1 MAEQLRFS
9 PPRSDS
15 VKSGPIGLAISD
27 PVLLAQ
33 RWLSALLSQHQYSNL
48 VCALVVVG
56 TADDGPFE
64 PAAYWP
70 NEKSAT
76 AEHIRA
82 AAERAMST
90 RLQITLPTASGFVW
104 AQPLV
109 LDKALHGV
117 FVVEMAQKQFPL
129 SLREQFTLGEGWL
142 YLPWVQKALNET
154 RLASQRLELV
164 MEQVMAIE
172 DEPSTTDAYQAMVTN
187 AAAKLNSDRVALGFV
202 KKDKVKLQAL
212 SSTSDFEKRIDM
224 VLLLEAAMTEALEH
238 GRATE
243 YSSKTPPDPLTSA
256 ALQAHLTLCRD
267 YGSAHVLAVPFT
279 RSASESGVVLFEWAQ
294 HPGEDQL
301 ALARSIV
308 PVVGPI
314 VLSRRHSDRPMR
326 ERFADWLKGEKDKLF
341 GAQHGTRKLVYSS
354 LLLLIGFFTFAHGE
368 FRVAANSQLEGSV
381 RRQIAAPY
389 DGFVASAAYR
399 AGQTVKKGE
408 LLATL
413 DDKELMLEA
422 QRWLSQQDQ
431 YAKQAQ
437 DAQAQSDLPQIQIV
451 MAQVEQARAQLQL
464 SESQLERTRITA
476 PFDGL
481 ITLGDLSQ
489 SLGGAVKK
497 GQVLFEI
504 APLDGYR
511 VVLDVDEADISHLQV
526 GQTGELVVTSLPNEK
541 FPFEVKLIT
550 PVAKVKDGLNYF
562 RVEGA
567 VLASEEALRP
577 GMEGV
582 AKVYIDERR
591 LIWIWTHR
599 AGIWLRL
606 KLWSWFGI

>member
-1 MAEQLRFS
+1 MAEQLRLT
-9 PPRSDS
+9 PTRSDS
-15 VKSGPIGLAISD
+15 PKAGSIGAATSD

-48 VCALVVVG
+48 VSALVVVG
-56 TADDGPFE
+56 PANAGPFE

-70 NEKSAT
+70 NEKAAT
-76 AEHIRA
+76 SEHIRN

-90 RLQITLPTASGFVW
+90 RLQITLPTVSGFVW
-104 AQPLV
+104 AQPLL
-109 LDKALHGV
+109 LDAALHGV

-142 YLPWVQKALNET
+142 YLPWVKQDLQTLRQNT
-154 RLASQRLELV
+154 QRLELV

-172 DEPSTTDAYQAMVTN
+172 DEPSTLDAYQAMVTN
-187 AAAKLNSDRVALGFV
+187 ASAKLNSDRVALGFV
-202 KKDKVKLQAL
+202 KGDKVKLQAL
-212 SSTSDFEKRIDM
+212 SSTSDFEKRIDL
-224 VLLLEAAMTEALEH
+224 VLLLESAMTEALEH

-243 YSSKTPPDPLTSA
+243 YSSANPPDPIVAA
-256 ALQAHLTLCRD
+256 ALRAHLTLCRD
-267 YGSAHVLAVPFT
+267 YGSVHVLAVPFT
-279 RSASESGVVLFEWAQ
+279 RSPRETGVVLFEWAQ
-294 HPGEDQL
+294 TPTDDEL
-301 ALARSIV
+301 AIARSIV
-308 PVVGPI
+308 PLVGPI

-326 ERFADWLKGEKDKLF
+326 ERFSDWCRAEKDKLL

-354 LLLLIGFFTFAHGE
+354 LFMVVAFFTFAHGE

-399 AGQTVKKGE
+399 AGQTVKRGE

-431 YAKQAQ
+431 YSKQAQ

-451 MAQVEQARAQLQL
+451 MAQVEQAKAQLEL
-464 SESQLERTRITA
+464 SESQLERTKITA

-497 GQVLFEI
+497 GQVLFEL

-511 VVLDVDEADISHLQV
+511 VVLDVDEADISYLQV
-526 GQTGELVVTSLPNEK
+526 GQKGDLVVTALPNEK

-567 VLASEEALRP
+567 VLESEASLRP

-582 AKVYIDERR
+582 AKVQIDERR
-591 LIWIWTHR
+591 LIWIWTYR
-599 AGIWLRL
+599 AGVWLRL
-606 KLWSWFGI
+606 KLWSWFGV

>member
-9 PPRSDS
+9 TKPSDA
-15 VKSGPIGLAISD
+15 VKAGPIGSAISD
-27 PVLLAQ
+27 PVVLAQ

-48 VCALVVVG
+48 VSALVVVG
-56 TADDGPFE
+56 SANDGPFE

-70 NEKSAT
+70 NEKAAT
-76 AEHIRA
+76 SEHMRS
-82 AAERAMST
+82 AAERAMNT
-90 RLQITLPTASGFVW
+90 RLQITLPTSSGFVW

-109 LDKALHGV
+109 LDKAMYGV

-142 YLPWVQKALNET
+142 YLPWIQRSFDEV
-154 RLASQRLELV
+154 RLASLRLELV

-202 KKDKVKLQAL
+202 KKGKVKLQAL

-224 VLLLEAAMTEALEH
+224 VQLLEAAMTEALEQ

-243 YSSKTPPDPLTSA
+243 YSTEAPPEPLTAA
-256 ALQAHLTLCRD
+256 ALRAHLTLCRD
-267 YGSAHVLAVPFT
+267 YGSVHVLAVPFT
-279 RSASESGVVLFEWAQ
+279 RSLTETGVVLFEWAQ

-326 ERFADWLKGEKDKLF
+326 ERFVDWCRLEKDKLF
-341 GAQHGTRKLVYSS
+341 GAQYGTRKLVYSS
-354 LLLLIGFFTFAHGE
+354 LLFVIAFFTFAHGE

-431 YAKQAQ
+431 YSKQAQ

-451 MAQVEQARAQLQL
+451 MAQVEQARAQLEL

-504 APLDGYR
+504 APMDGYR
-511 VVLDVDEADISHLQV
+511 VVLDVDEADISHLKI
-526 GQTGELVVTSLPNEK
+526 GQTGQLVVTSLPNEK

-567 VLASEEALRP
+567 VLESEQRLRP

-582 AKVYIDERR
+582 AKVYVDERR

>member
-1 MAEQLRFS
+1 MAEQRQFS
-9 PPRSDS
+9 AVKSDS
-15 VKSGPIGLAISD
+15 LKVGPMGAATSD

-48 VCALVVVG
+48 VSALVVVG
-56 TADDGPFE
+56 AADDGPFE

-70 NEKSAT
+70 NEKAAT
-76 AEHIRA
+76 ADHIRG

-104 AQPLV
+104 AQPLL
-109 LDKALHGV
+109 LDSSLHGV

-129 SLREQFTLGEGWL
+129 ALREQFTLGEGWL
-142 YLPWVQKALNET
+142 YLPWLRQALQDT
-154 RLASQRLELV
+154 RQSNQRLELV

-172 DEPSTTDAYQAMVTN
+172 DEPSTQDAYQAMVTN
-187 AAAKLNSDRVALGFV
+187 AANKLNSDRVALGFV
-202 KKDKVKLQAL
+202 KGDNVKLQAL
-212 SSTSDFEKRIDM
+212 SATSDFQKRIDLT
-224 VLLLEAAMTEALEH
+224 LLLEAAMTEALEQ
-238 GRATE
+238 GKASE
-243 YSSKTPPDPLTSA
+243 YSEANPPD
-256 ALQAHLTLCRD
+256 ALQAATLRAHASLCRD
-267 YGSAHVLAVPFT
+267 YGSVHVLGVPFT
-279 RSASESGVVLFEWAQ
+279 RSAREAGVVLFEWTEV
-294 HPGEDQL
+294 PSEETL
-301 ALARSIV
+301 AIARSIV
-308 PVVGPI
+308 PLVGPI

-326 ERFADWLKGEKDKLF
+326 ERFTDWCKEEKNRLL

-354 LLLLIGFFTFAHGE
+354 LVLLVAFFTFAHGD

-389 DGFVASAAYR
+389 DGFVASASFR
-399 AGQTVKKGE
+399 AGQTVKKGDV
-408 LLATL
+408 LATL
-413 DDKELMLEA
+413 DDKELLLEA

-431 YAKQAQ
+431 FTKQAQ

-451 MAQVEQARAQLQL
+451 MAQVEQAKAQLEL
-464 SESQLERTRITA
+464 SESQIERTKITA

-497 GQVLFEI
+497 GQLLFEL

-511 VVLDVDEADISHLQV
+511 VVLDVDEADISYLQV
-526 GQTGELVVTSLPNEK
+526 GQQGELVVTALPNEK

-550 PVAKVKDGLNYF
+550 PVAKVKDGLNHF

-567 VLASEEALRP
+567 VLDSESSLRP

-582 AKVYIDERR
+582 AKVHIDERR
-591 LIWIWTHR
+591 LIWIWTYR
-599 AGIWLRL
+599 AGVWLRL
-606 KLWSWFGI
+606 KLWSWFGV

>member
-1 MAEQLRFS
+1 MAEQLGFY
-9 PPRSDS
+9 PPKPDPAIR
-15 VKSGPIGLAISD
+15 GPIGSAIAD
-27 PVLLAQ
+27 PILLAQ

-56 TADDGPFE
+56 AADEGPFE

-76 AEHIRA
+76 AEHIRN
-82 AAERAMST
+82 AAERAMTT
-90 RLQITLPTASGFVW
+90 RLQITLPTSSGFVW

-109 LDKALHGV
+109 LDGALYGV
-117 FVVEMAQKQFPL
+117 FVVEMAQKQFPIA
-129 SLREQFTLGEGWL
+129 LREQFTIGEGWL
-142 YLPWVQKALNET
+142 YLPWLHGRT
-154 RLASQRLELV
+154 HASQNNVKRLELV

-172 DEPSTTDAYQAMVTN
+172 DEPSADDAYQAMVTN
-187 AAAKLNSDRVALGFV
+187 AANRLDSDRVSLGFV
-202 KKDKVKLQAL
+202 KGDRVKLQAL
-212 SSTSDFEKRIDM
+212 SATSDFQKRIDL
-224 VLLLEAAMTEALEH
+224 VLLLESAMNEALEQ
-238 GRATE
+238 GKATE
-243 YSSKTPPDPLTSA
+243 FNPANPPEPVLA
-256 ALQAHLTLCRD
+256 ATMQAHQQLCRD
-267 YGSAHVLAVPFT
+267 YGSVHVVAVPFT
-279 RSASESGVVLFEWAQ
+279 RSAKEAGVVLFEWAQ
-294 HPGEDQL
+294 APTPDTVAMAQ
-301 ALARSIV
+301 ALV

-314 VLSRRHSDRPMR
+314 VLSRRHAERPFRQRFTDWCR
-326 ERFADWLKGEKDKLF
+326 EEKNRLL
-341 GAQHGTRKLVYSS
+341 GAQHGTRKLVYSCA
-354 LLLLIGFFTFAHGE
+354 LIVVAFCVLATGD
-368 FRVAANSQLEGSV
+368 FRVSSNALLEGSV

-408 LLATL
+408 VLATL

-451 MAQVEQARAQLQL
+451 MAQVEQAKAQRQL
-464 SESQLERTRITA
+464 SESQLERTKIVA

-481 ITLGDLSQ
+481 LTLGDLSQ
-489 SLGGAVKK
+489 SLGGAIKK
-497 GQVLFEI
+497 GQVLFEL

-511 VVLDVDEADISHLQV
+511 VVLDVDEADIAWLKV
-526 GQTGELVVTSLPNEK
+526 GQRGNLVVTAIPDEK

-562 RVEGA
+562 RVEGTL
-567 VLASEEALRP
+567 LASEASLRP

-582 AKVYIDERR
+582 AKVEIDERR
-591 LIWIWTHR
+591 LVWIWTHR
-599 AGIWLRL
+599 AGVWLRL